1 MSTESTENIR
11 QVAKVL
17 LEGLYVK
24 MNEMKH
30 KSLGI
35 VFIAHSLGGLVVKKV
50 FFSSFDSPRIPI
62 YPQRGLYR
70 RSDLNTG
77 FCIGIEYCLFHS
89 Q

>member
-24 MNEMKH
+24 LNEMKH
-30 KSLGI
+30 KSIGI

-50 FFSSFDSPRIPI
+50 FSPCFNPPESPLIHERPVWI
-62 YPQRGLYR
+62 
-70 RSDLNTG
+70 
-77 FCIGIEYCLFHS
+77 F
-89 Q
+89 

>member
-30 KSLGI
+30 KSIGI

-50 FFSSFDSPRIPI
+50 YSPCLIPPKVP
-62 YPQRGLYR
+62 YYQ
-70 RSDLNTG
+70 
-77 FCIGIEYCLFHS
+77 EKHV
-89 Q
+89 